1 MAKRR
6 THQEWRTLFEH
17 YESSQLSQRLFC
29 ERNGLSLST
38 FYAKRQQL
46 KHIEKPNTIGFVK
59 AEVVEKRTKY
69 QATHLVVANMT
80 LLVNN
85 VELIIPQ
92 GTPTTYLA
100 ELIGALS

>member
-1 MAKRR
+1 MAKRY
-6 THQEWRTLFEH
+6 TNQEWRTLFEH

-46 KHIEKPNTIGFVK
+46 KYIEKPNTLALLKQTSLKSPRGIK
-59 AEVVEKRTKY
+59 PP
-69 QATHLVVANMT
+69 T
-80 LLVNN
+80 LTLIVND
-85 VELIIPQ
+85 VELSIPQ
-92 GTPTTYLA
+92 DTPVTYLA

>member
-6 THQEWRTLFEH
+6 TNQEWRTLFER

-46 KHIEKPNTIGFVK
+46 KHIEKPNTVGFN
-59 AEVVEKRTKY
+59 A
-69 QATHLVVANMT
+69 ATHVLAGRN
-80 LLVNN
+80 
-85 VELIIPQ
+85 
-92 GTPTTYLA
+92 TYTA
-100 ELIGALS
+100 TRMG

>member
-6 THQEWRTLFEH
+6 TNQEWRTLLEH

-46 KHIEKPNTIGFVK
+46 KHIEKPNMVGFVK
-59 AEVVEKRTKY
+59 AEVVEKTTRY
-69 QATHLVVANMT
+69 QSTHIAVANMT

-85 VELIIPQ
+85 VELSIPQ
-92 GTPTTYLA
+92 GTPATYLA

>member
-6 THQEWRTLFEH
+6 TNQEWRTLFER

-46 KHIEKPNTIGFVK
+46 KHRTRLALLKQKSLKRPLGIKP
-59 AEVVEKRTKY
+59 
-69 QATHLVVANMT
+69 LT
-80 LLVNN
+80 LPLP
-85 VELIIPQ
+85 I
-92 GTPTTYLA
+92 
-100 ELIGALS
+100 